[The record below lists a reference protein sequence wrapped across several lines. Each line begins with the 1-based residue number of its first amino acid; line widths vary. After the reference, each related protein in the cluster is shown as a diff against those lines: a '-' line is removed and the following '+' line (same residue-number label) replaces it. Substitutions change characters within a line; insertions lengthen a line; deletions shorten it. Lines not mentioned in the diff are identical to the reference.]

1 MAEIGNRKERLRDYA
16 SFPGFLPLNPLR
28 TPSPPL
34 KRAGTPCTRE
44 RGLRLGLTA
53 LRGASEGWVTGV
65 NSLFCGFNPPLFPA
79 SSEDLPATQQKS
91 LCRMNDFSFCSMR
104 HKLFFCFWSF
114 FLFFTSFNF
123 LCYYSICQRV
133 PNLFSA
139 SLQRPFSCDIIPHV
153 RRKHCKA
160 GVSHF
165 CSHTF
170 LFLFSLE
177 KRRSILC

>member
-1 MAEIGNRKERLRDYA
+1 MPFKA
-16 SFPGFLPLNPLR
+16 
-28 TPSPPL
+28 TPCGARP
-34 KRAGTPCTRE
+34 RAG
-44 RGLRLGLTA
+44 
-53 LRGASEGWVTGV
+53 VTGV

-79 SSEDLPATQQKS
+79 SSEGLVAPRQKN

-123 LCYYSICQRV
+123 ACYLSICQRV

-139 SLQRPFSCDIIPHV
+139 PLQHPFSCDIIPHV
-153 RRKHCKA
+153 RRKHRKA

-177 KRRSILC
+177 KRRSVLC